1 MIWRWVSRYFRSQI
15 NLQWV
20 IGWSYLSH
28 SQQSI
33 KLIHLMHDKLEYEA
47 RYLPSLCH
55 NASVNIF
62 HSKERQ
68 HRDDSIFVGK
78 KSQWLKRCRSS
89 WKLTLSCYGIYQDI
103 SILDYTLARTVLLQY
118 FHRHIGCFSFYFDFF
133 FFDVSNCL
141 NSPRLLV
148 VVSTRS
154 VYGYHF
160 LWSLLGMSP
169 LRYYIFHA

>member
-1 MIWRWVSRYFRSQI
+1 
-15 NLQWV
+15 
-20 IGWSYLSH
+20 
-28 SQQSI
+28 
-33 KLIHLMHDKLEYEA
+33 MHDKLEYEA

-62 HSKERQ
+62 HSKQRQ

-103 SILDYTLARTVLLQY
+103 SILYYTLARTVLLQY

-133 FFDVSNCL
+133 FRCVQLSKFTPSCQ
-141 NSPRLLV
+141 
-148 VVSTRS
+148 
-154 VYGYHF
+154 
-160 LWSLLGMSP
+160 SLFP
-169 LRYYIFHA
+169 LAQCMDTTFCDHYWACHRCDITSSMHRTYCIWFC